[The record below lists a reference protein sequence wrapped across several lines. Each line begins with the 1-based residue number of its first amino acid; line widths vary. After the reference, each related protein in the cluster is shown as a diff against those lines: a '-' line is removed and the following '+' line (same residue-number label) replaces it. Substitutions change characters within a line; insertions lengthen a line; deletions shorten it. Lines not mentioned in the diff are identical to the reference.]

1 MKPQKRI
8 KAADFFACCFCLLL
22 THSGALTAQV
32 TPGETNL
39 VLETSTGK
47 IYGTLQLPEKHQ
59 KMPLVLIIAGS
70 GPTDRDGN
78 SAILKGKNNSLK
90 KLASGLASRGI
101 ASLRYDKRGIGE
113 SKASMSSESKMR
125 FDEYVSDARGWIEL
139 LKKDA
144 RFSSVTVAGHSEGSL
159 IGMIAA
165 RDHAD
170 KYISIAGAGEPADEI
185 LKTQLKNLPE
195 NSRQQ
200 VYLMLDTLKQG
211 DTLRK
216 NDPSFYML
224 FRPSIQPYMISWM
237 KYDPVKEIGKL
248 QIPVL
253 IIQGTNDI
261 QVSAE
266 DAKRL
271 SSGLP
276 IARLLLIEQM
286 NHILCIVGSSDKQA
300 NIDSYSNPE
309 LPLAP
314 TLIDSI
320 SSFVLDK

>member
-1 MKPQKRI
+1 MKQHKKVKLSSLI
-8 KAADFFACCFCLLL
+8 ACSICLLL
-22 THSGALTAQV
+22 AITGALSAQ
-32 TPGETNL
+32 GSKNESNL
-39 VLETSTGK
+39 VLETTSGK
-47 IYGTLQLPEKHQ
+47 IYGTLTLPMTK
-59 KMPLVLIIAGS
+59 KKIPLVLIIAGS

-78 SAILKGKNNSLK
+78 STALKGKNNSLK
-90 KLASGLASRGI
+90 KLAWGLASRGI
-101 ASLRYDKRGIGE
+101 ASVRYDKRGIGE
-113 SKASMSSESKMR
+113 SKSAMSSESKMR
-125 FDEYVSDARGWIEL
+125 FDDYVNDARAWIDL
-139 LKKDA
+139 LKKDS
-144 RFSSVTVAGHSEGSL
+144 RFSSVTIAGHSEGSL

-165 RDHAD
+165 KDRAD

-200 VYLMLDTLKQG
+200 VYQMLDTLKHG

-224 FRPSIQPYMISWM
+224 FRPSIQPYMISWF
-237 KYDPVKEIGKL
+237 KYDPAKEIGKL

-261 QVSAE
+261 QVSAD

-271 SSGLP
+271 SAGLP
-276 IARLLLIEQM
+276 KARLLMIQHM
-286 NHILCIVGSSDKQA
+286 NHILCIVDSEDKQA
-300 NIDSYSNPE
+300 NMDSYSNPD

-314 TLIDSI
+314 ALIDSI
-320 SSFVLDK
+320 CHFILDK